1 MASEGL
7 SGSGILRGGKSS
19 LVVCGQVSDVMGT
32 SNAAIGD
39 LNVVNCRRATRH
51 VRGDCGASNH
61 RRRVR
66 RPQFD
71 VVGAQRQQAANV
83 SSDFELDPSGMDL
96 LDLADGIFGEF
107 VHAVEMD
114 SRCVHR
120 VARPHA
126 HAWRGSGRGDEHGR
140 TG

>member
-7 SGSGILRGGKSS
+7 SGSGILRRGKSS
-19 LVVCGQVSDVMGT
+19 PVVCGQVSDVLGT

-39 LNVVNCRRATRH
+39 LNAVNRRRATRH

-66 RPQFD
+66 RPQFN
-71 VVGAQRQQAANV
+71 VVGAQRQQAVNL
-83 SSDFELDPSGMDL
+83 SSDFELNPSGMDL
-96 LDLADGIFGEF
+96 LDLPDGIFVEF
-107 VHAVEMD
+107 VHTVEMD
-114 SRCVHR
+114 SRCVLR
-120 VARPHA
+120 VARQPA
-126 HAWRGSGRGDEHGR
+126 GRQRYGGQDDEQRR